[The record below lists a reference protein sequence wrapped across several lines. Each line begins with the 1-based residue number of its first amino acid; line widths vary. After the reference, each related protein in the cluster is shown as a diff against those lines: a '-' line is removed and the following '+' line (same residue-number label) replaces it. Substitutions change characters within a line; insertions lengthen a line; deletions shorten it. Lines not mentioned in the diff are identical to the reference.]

1 MPDVMSVWNA
11 GLCSGIHV
19 FAGWTE
25 MRSCIKIFH
34 QNEEETK
41 K

>member
-11 GLCSGIHV
+11 GLCSEIHV
-19 FAGWTE
+19 FAGLAE

>member
-1 MPDVMSVWNA
+1 MPDVLLLWNA
-11 GLCSGIHV
+11 GLCSEIHV
-19 FAGWTE
+19 FAGWAE